1 MNQRRWKPSQK
12 LASKSHGNPIRRYP
26 VVSYFV
32 LAYTISWLGG
42 LAVTAPHWIR
52 GEAIPKMSG
61 LMMFPAMLLGP
72 SVAGIALTTATQG
85 RAGLRSLVSRMRRI
99 GSPRWLATVAIPP
112 ALVTAVLFGLKIFI
126 SPVFAPNLFL
136 IGYSFG
142 CAAGFFEEIGW
153 MGFAF
158 PLMRVKRS
166 AIGAAISLG
175 LLWAVWH
182 IPVIDY
188 LGSATPHGRYWLPFF
203 LAFTAAMTAVRVL
216 ICWTYSN
223 TNSVLLAQMLHA
235 SSTGALAAFGP
246 VRVTPGEEALWYA
259 VYAMILWTIV
269 AVIVA
274 HFGTTLVS
282 DRPNQ
287 ARP

>member
-1 MNQRRWKPSQK
+1 
-12 LASKSHGNPIRRYP
+12 
-26 VVSYFV
+26 
-32 LAYTISWLGG
+32 
-42 LAVTAPHWIR
+42 LAVP
-52 GEAIPKMSG
+52 
-61 LMMFPAMLLGP
+61 
-72 SVAGIALTTATQG
+72 Q
-85 RAGLRSLVSRMRRI
+85 
-99 GSPRWLATVAIPP
+99 
-112 ALVTAVLFGLKIFI
+112 
-126 SPVFAPNLFL
+126 
-136 IGYSFG
+136 
-142 CAAGFFEEIGW
+142 GFFEEIGW

-158 PLMRVKRS
+158 PLMRPKRS

-235 SSTGALAAFGP
+235 SSTGALAVFSP

-259 VYAMILWTIV
+259 VYAMVLWTIV

-274 HFGTTLVS
+274 HFGTTLAS
-282 DRPNQ
+282 DRSNH